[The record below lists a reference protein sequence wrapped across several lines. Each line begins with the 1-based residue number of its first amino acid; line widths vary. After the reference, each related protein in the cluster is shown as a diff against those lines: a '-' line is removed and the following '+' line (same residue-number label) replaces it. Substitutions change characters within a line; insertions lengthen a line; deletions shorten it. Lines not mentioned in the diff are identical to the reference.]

1 MKIKLTKANLI
12 KKLGLTKEEADFY
25 LEMMDLI
32 PIGEDDMVEGRL
44 LHKLIVLDD
53 TSKTHKDGTLQKGSR
68 FNDWISKRIKKY
80 GFEMGIDYTTYYAIN
95 GVCLTYSKKS
105 TSKFTAEEVENM
117 NQQQRARNGITSE
130 YKLSIN
136 MAKELCMIENNETGR
151 KFRNYFILNERIVHD
166 KLAWEEERNENK
178 KYCKEMKDYY
188 KNTYIEANG
197 KEPSPKEYAVLQNAV
212 YIVAFDMVA
221 KELKEKLDIKYNYA
235 VPDWVQEEI
244 NKALD
249 FVYQRFSYMIDEGE
263 LDIDTL
269 IERGAKVFD
278 RRYDMPIEL
287 D

>member
-32 PIGEDDMVEGRL
+32 PIGEDGMVEGRL

-53 TSKTHKDGTLQKGSR
+53 TSKTHKDGTLQKGSK
-68 FNDWISKRIKKY
+68 FTEWIAKRIKKY
-80 GFEMGIDYTTYYAIN
+80 GFELYQDYTTYYAID
-95 GVCLTYSKKS
+95 GEDIAFHKKR
-105 TSKFTAEEVENM
+105 TLKIEEVESM
-117 NQQQRARNGITSE
+117 SSQKRSALGISNE

-221 KELKEKLDIKYNYA
+221 KELKEKLDIKYNHV

-269 IERGAKVFD
+269 IKRGAKVFD

-287 D
+287 E